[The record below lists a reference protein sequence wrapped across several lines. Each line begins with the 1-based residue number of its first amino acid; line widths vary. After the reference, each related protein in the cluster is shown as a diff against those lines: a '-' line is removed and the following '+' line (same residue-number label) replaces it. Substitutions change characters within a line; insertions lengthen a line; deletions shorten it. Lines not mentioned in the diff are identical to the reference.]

1 MKLFIE
7 FTGLSCVPDFKV
19 GMINNERLRRVLMN
33 KKTVFKALGM
43 LMTGILFFALYS
55 AAALPSAYA
64 ANEKS
69 RRSRAILTKT
79 LRL

>member
-1 MKLFIE
+1 
-7 FTGLSCVPDFKV
+7 
-19 GMINNERLRRVLMN
+19 MN

-43 LMTGILFFALYS
+43 LMTGVLFFALYG
-55 AAALPSAYA
+55 AAALPSAHA